1 MGNELKAKIWSTA
14 EAATALRQ
22 RKEKSMKKSAKRKE
36 EIAEL
41 AAYVKCAHYEQG
53 DLTSDKFVTAI
64 ARYLYNA
71 GYRKASKVA
80 LEPFEEFEQEI
91 KKSRYQLFTTQD
103 CRTQNKYTED
113 GE

>member
-1 MGNELKAKIWSTA
+1 MENELKAKIWYRA
-14 EAATALRQ
+14 EAAEALRQ
-22 RKEKSMKKSAKRKE
+22 RKEKSIKKRAKRKE

-71 GYRKASKVA
+71 GYRKASEVA
-80 LEPFEEFEQEI
+80 LEPFEEIERLT
-91 KKSRYQLFTTQD
+91 KKHGITYTQKVISELKK
-103 CRTQNKYTED
+103 KYTED